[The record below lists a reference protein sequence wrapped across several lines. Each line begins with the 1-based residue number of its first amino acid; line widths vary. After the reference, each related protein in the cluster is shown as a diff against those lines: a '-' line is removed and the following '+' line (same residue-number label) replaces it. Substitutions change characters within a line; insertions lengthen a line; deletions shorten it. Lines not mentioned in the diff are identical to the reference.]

1 MHVEHQSSA
10 DLAHLAELI
19 SPIGFAMLT
28 NFDAAGALTSRPM
41 APVRMDAHGAIWFLI
56 DLESTKA
63 DRLQVLNLTFTDADH
78 STYVSLAGHGE
89 LDTDRVRIA
98 RLWTD
103 AAKPWFPDGPG
114 SVNLALLKFVPHTA
128 EYWDGPRSRIVR
140 SIALV
145 TSKLIGQPV
154 GLGEHGTVTQLTQS
168 RSPAATD

>member
-1 MHVEHQSSA
+1 MNVEHQSSA

-19 SPIGFAMLT
+19 SPIHFAMLT

-41 APVRMDAHGAIWFLI
+41 APVHMDAQGAIWFLI

-103 AAKPWFPDGPG
+103 AARPWFPEGSG

-128 EYWDGPRSRIVR
+128 EYWDGPSSRIVR
-140 SIALV
+140 SIALA
-145 TSKLIGQPV
+145 TSKLIGQPI

-168 RSPAATD
+168 HGAVTQD